1 MAYAAQSDI
10 QNAAGGLARLVEF
23 ADWDGDGAVDAA
35 AIAFAQ
41 AAADGVIDASAAL
54 RYDVPIS
61 DPTDTLK
68 MHAAKEC
75 IYQLKFA
82 RGMVTALDAEERDQR
97 TEWLALLR
105 DGKVRPANP
114 APAKSDAVRSA
125 AVVNNRDVSRE
136 NLKGYI

>member
-1 MAYAAQSDI
+1 MPYATQSDI
-10 QNAAGGLARLVEF
+10 QNAAGGAARLVEL
-23 ADWDGDGAVDAA
+23 ADWDGDGTADAE

-41 AAADGVIDASAAL
+41 TAADALIDGSAGL
-54 RYDVPIS
+54 LYDVPIV
-61 DPTDTLK
+61 DPTNVLV

-82 RGMVTALDAEERDQR
+82 RGMVAEIDAEERDQR
-97 TEWLALLR
+97 IEWLALLR
-105 DGKVRPANP
+105 DGKIRPSNP

-125 AVVNNRDVSRE
+125 VVVNNRDVSRE